1 MQNVGYIVREK
12 VKALDDTGHEE
23 CILALRLHGERFGI
37 RVQEFRGLLE
47 EGIPARVERIRRNWR
62 VFLDGVEGTAS
73 LSQSG
78 KAVNLEFLTGG
89 RYTVARKSLQALLSG
104 DAAFAMIA
112 EIPGGTQ
119 PVVPLRRQPFSYQQ
133 RFPYPAPATG

>member
-12 VKALDDTGHEE
+12 VRALDDAGHEE

-37 RVQEFRGLLE
+37 RVQEIRGLLE
-47 EGIPARVERIRRNWR
+47 EGVPARVERIRRNWR

-78 KAVNLEFLTGG
+78 KAVNLEFLTGA
-89 RYTVARKSLQALLSG
+89 RFTVARKSLQALLSG

-112 EIPGGTQ
+112 EIPGGPQ
-119 PVVPLRRQPFSYQQ
+119 PLVPLRRPPFSYQQ
-133 RFPYPAPATG
+133 RFTPTAPATG

>member
-12 VKALDDTGHEE
+12 VRALDDAGHEE

-37 RVQEFRGLLE
+37 RVGEVRGLLE
-47 EGIPARVERIRRNWR
+47 EGVPARVERIRRNWR
-62 VFLDGVEGTAS
+62 IFLDGVEATAS

-78 KAVNLEFLTGG
+78 KAVNLEFVTGG
-89 RYTVARKSLQALLSG
+89 RYTVARKSLQALLTG

-112 EIPGGTQ
+112 EIPGGPQ
-119 PVVPLRRQPFSYQQ
+119 PLVPLRRQPLSYQQ
-133 RFPYPAPATG
+133 RFPFPSSAAG